1 MDLHEHQA
9 KRLLAAYGLPVP
21 IGEVA
26 TSVDRAGQAAR
37 RLGCSEFVVKA
48 QVLAG
53 DRKAGG
59 GIRFASTPA
68 EVEDAARKLLGSRL
82 VTRQTGARGADVSAV
97 HVEERITV
105 ARNLYV
111 AITLDKLS
119 GTIVMLASAKG
130 GDDIE
135 ERAADGDTI
144 IARLPLRIEGTR
156 IVGNF
161 EAFAARIAGEER
173 LAAGLATVLGN
184 LAAAFLGCDATL
196 IEINPLA
203 VTDRG
208 RLCAL
213 DAKVTI
219 DDNALFRR
227 ADLADLKTHNVDVAA
242 DASEREAQSFQINY
256 MKLEGEIGCVV
267 NGAGLALATH
277 DLVVDAGGRPANFM
291 DIRTTASSLDIAKGL
306 GLLLQNRSVRSLL
319 VNVHGGG
326 MQRCDTIAEGIG
338 IAMRRAGR
346 SLPIVI
352 RMAGNN
358 ARFAETV
365 LRNNGVV
372 YTSVDDMA
380 EAARIA
386 VEAARQEAA

>member
-1 MDLHEHQA
+1 MLNA
-9 KRLLAAYGLPVP
+9 MRASGC
-21 IGEVA
+21 VA
-26 TSVDRAGQAAR
+26 
-37 RLGCSEFVVKA
+37 L
-48 QVLAG
+48 
-53 DRKAGG
+53 
-59 GIRFASTPA
+59 
-68 EVEDAARKLLGSRL
+68 LLGL
-82 VTRQTGARGADVSAV
+82 VVVGCDDVPPPGGSYFD
-97 HVEERITV
+97 ERIQPAFDVGCAIQTNGCHV
-105 ARNLYV
+105 DNGGSATGNLDLSSYDSLMRRED
-111 AITLDKLS
+111 TLPPYGPYSVGL
-119 GTIVMLASAKG
+119 LLLKG